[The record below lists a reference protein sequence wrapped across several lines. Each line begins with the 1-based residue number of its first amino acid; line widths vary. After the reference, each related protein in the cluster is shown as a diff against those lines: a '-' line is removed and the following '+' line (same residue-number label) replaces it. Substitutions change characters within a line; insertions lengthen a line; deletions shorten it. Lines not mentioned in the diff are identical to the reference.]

1 MKYKLLILFM
11 SIFSTTLQAQQQE
24 VVANGGDYFQ
34 NTNGSLQWTVGEI
47 VTESYTNDAGNLNQG
62 FQQTTIVIT
71 EIPERISAEKEII
84 AFPNPANN
92 IITLEFEKETNFKF
106 IIYDINGK
114 LVLIGTQKQ
123 TRLDIPI
130 DQLTTG
136 MYFLKIYENNLI
148 IKTFKI
154 EKI

>member
-1 MKYKLLILFM
+1 M

-71 EIPERISAEKEII
+71 EIPERLSAEKEII

-106 IIYDINGK
+106 II
-114 LVLIGTQKQ
+114 
-123 TRLDIPI
+123 
-130 DQLTTG
+130 
-136 MYFLKIYENNLI
+136 
-148 IKTFKI
+148 
-154 EKI
+154 